1 MSFCPNCG
9 NQVDEGMKFCKN
21 CGKPLTESQADD
33 RPEAN
38 NAQAAEYQMPPNT
51 GQQYQQPY
59 NPYMP
64 QKSILQQLYGRVKVN
79 AIILLVAACFQ
90 YLAGIAYMIIDF
102 IEGYDGIVAGIGVLT
117 IIVAVIN
124 TLLSIRGFRYIRD
137 VMYRPVGIYAKFS
150 PLAGSIIILICN
162 VLFGGI
168 IAIAGSICALTVRNF
183 VVNNEW
189 QFARLELQFKG
200 QIQPTTPPQ
209 QIYPWVQINVDPE
222 LKGKWEEQKAH
233 DKKSR
238 LEKRKKT
245 EWLIAGIVQISIG
258 IIYML
263 KILYIQCNWSFMH
276 IAFMDFNIVTTKNIY
291 WLIAY
296 AAFFITMFLMG
307 ITSIIF
313 FIKGKQRYIML
324 RSLKVP
330 VSIIQSIIQVILIF
344 ENLYFLS
351 MISEILNLR
360 NGIGRIVA
368 CTIIV
373 IGTLIA
379 AFPAIFDFVNT
390 SIIKKQENVS
400 EQAADTQP
408 AKKNMF
414 MYFLAAACCLVVTS
428 LVFIGIHCIK
438 DMQYKAEQQR
448 VIDLVK
454 NGYLM
459 GSTDMPIE
467 DALETKLDKLDR
479 STYRSHDHIK
489 DSNWYYDP
497 YNPQKSIYRDH
508 NIKKINKELSSDDV
522 LISTWF
528 GYEPK
533 EDEYLRTYITF
544 KFNEQKNEII
554 VYAISIERGKSSYSL
569 SDDEIEEWVDI
580 FF

>member
-1 MSFCPNCG
+1 
-9 NQVDEGMKFCKN
+9 
-21 CGKPLTESQADD
+21 
-33 RPEAN
+33 
-38 NAQAAEYQMPPNT
+38 
-51 GQQYQQPY
+51 
-59 NPYMP
+59 
-64 QKSILQQLYGRVKVN
+64 
-79 AIILLVAACFQ
+79 
-90 YLAGIAYMIIDF
+90 
-102 IEGYDGIVAGIGVLT
+102 
-117 IIVAVIN
+117 
-124 TLLSIRGFRYIRD
+124 
-137 VMYRPVGIYAKFS
+137 
-150 PLAGSIIILICN
+150 
-162 VLFGGI
+162 
-168 IAIAGSICALTVRNF
+168 
-183 VVNNEW
+183 
-189 QFARLELQFKG
+189 
-200 QIQPTTPPQ
+200 
-209 QIYPWVQINVDPE
+209 
-222 LKGKWEEQKAH
+222 
-233 DKKSR
+233 
-238 LEKRKKT
+238 
-245 EWLIAGIVQISIG
+245 
-258 IIYML
+258 
-263 KILYIQCNWSFMH
+263 MH

-368 CTIIV
+368 CAIIV

>member
-51 GQQYQQPY
+51 GQQYQQP
-59 NPYMP
+59 MP
-64 QKSILQQLYGRVKVN
+64 QKNILQQLYGRVKVN

-150 PLAGSIIILICN
+150 PLAGSIIMLICN

-233 DKKSR
+233 DKKSL

-245 EWLIAGIVQISIG
+245 EWLIAGIVQISIV

-263 KILYIQCNWSFMH
+263 TNFYMLTIFMGGLFTDDTTSLYFYWF
-276 IAFMDFNIVTTKNIY
+276 IAF
-291 WLIAY
+291 
-296 AAFFITMFLMG
+296 AAFCIAMFLMG

-330 VSIIQSIIQVILIF
+330 VPIIQSIIQVILIF
-344 ENLYFLS
+344 ENLYLL
-351 MISEILNLR
+351 SEILNLR
-360 NGIGRIVA
+360 NGIGRIVG
-368 CTIIV
+368 CGIIV

-408 AKKNMF
+408 AKKNIF

-489 DSNWYYDP
+489 DSNWYYNP
-497 YNPQKSIYRDH
+497 YDPQKSIYRDH

-528 GYEPK
+528 RYEPK

-544 KFNEQKNEII
+544 KFNEQKNEIT
-554 VYAISIERGKSSYSL
+554 VYAISIERGEASYSL

-580 FF
+580 FL